1 MSKIAFIGTGNMGAA
16 LAVGV
21 CKAINPADV
30 TVYDHNR
37 YKTEKISRQTGCK
50 IGENRRQ
57 AVNGARYIV
66 LGMKPAVLRKSLQD
80 IIPAIKENVERA
92 EKQVVISMAAG
103 ISISDIEEV
112 LNGRGLNLP
121 IIRMLPNT
129 PCEIGSGLII
139 YGANGLCDE
148 SICGEVEK
156 MFAPCGIIEKMG
168 EKMIDAASA
177 ISGCTPA
184 FVYMFI
190 DALADGAVRCGVPR
204 AKAIEYASRV
214 VKGSAEMVLQTGRH
228 PDRLKDAV
236 CSPAGS
242 TIEGVT
248 VLEEGSFRF
257 LASDA
262 VYKANLKNGSLGKK

>member
-1 MSKIAFIGTGNMGAA
+1 
-16 LAVGV
+16 
-21 CKAINPADV
+21 
-30 TVYDHNR
+30 
-37 YKTEKISRQTGCK
+37 
-50 IGENRRQ
+50 
-57 AVNGARYIV
+57 
-66 LGMKPAVLRKSLQD
+66 MKPAVLRKSLQD
-80 IIPAIKENVERA
+80 IIPAIKENVKRA

-103 ISISDIEEV
+103 ISLSDIEEV
-112 LNGRGLNLP
+112 LNSRGLNLP

-139 YGANGLCDE
+139 YGANDLCDE

-168 EKMIDAASA
+168 EKMIEAASA

-204 AKAIEYASRV
+204 AKAIEYASQV
-214 VKGSAEMVLQTGRH
+214 VKGSAEMVLKTGRH

-262 VYKANLKNGSLGKK
+262 VYRANVKNSRLGKK

>member
-1 MSKIAFIGTGNMGAA
+1 
-16 LAVGV
+16 
-21 CKAINPADV
+21 
-30 TVYDHNR
+30 
-37 YKTEKISRQTGCK
+37 
-50 IGENRRQ
+50 
-57 AVNGARYIV
+57 
-66 LGMKPAVLRKSLQD
+66 
-80 IIPAIKENVERA
+80 
-92 EKQVVISMAAG
+92 MAAG
-103 ISISDIEEV
+103 ISLSDIEEV
-112 LNGRGLNLP
+112 LNSRGLNLP

-139 YGANGLCDE
+139 YGANDLCDE

-204 AKAIEYASRV
+204 AKAIEYAAQV

>member
-1 MSKIAFIGTGNMGAA
+1 
-16 LAVGV
+16 
-21 CKAINPADV
+21 
-30 TVYDHNR
+30 
-37 YKTEKISRQTGCK
+37 
-50 IGENRRQ
+50 
-57 AVNGARYIV
+57 
-66 LGMKPAVLRKSLQD
+66 
-80 IIPAIKENVERA
+80 
-92 EKQVVISMAAG
+92 
-103 ISISDIEEV
+103 
-112 LNGRGLNLP
+112 
-121 IIRMLPNT
+121 MLPNT

-139 YGANGLCDE
+139 YGANDLCDE

-156 MFAPCGIIEKMG
+156 MFAPCGIIEQMG

-204 AKAIEYASRV
+204 AKAIEYASQV

-262 VYKANLKNGSLGKK
+262 VYRANVKNSRLGKK